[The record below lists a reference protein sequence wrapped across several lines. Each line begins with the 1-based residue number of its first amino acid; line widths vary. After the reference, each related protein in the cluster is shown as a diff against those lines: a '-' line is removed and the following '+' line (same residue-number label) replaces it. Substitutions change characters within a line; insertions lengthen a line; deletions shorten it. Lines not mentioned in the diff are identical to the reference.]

1 MPIKSQGMMIDQTS
15 TSELVSIEGER
26 LTTKGTVTQRASNQK
41 IESPAM
47 PGLKLDLIKMVG
59 NGTGESTFELGKLLP
74 STGTTDLH
82 TETDMAMDMGG
93 QKQPISTK
101 LDLNVR
107 LESK

>member
-1 MPIKSQGMMIDQTS
+1 MTIDQTG

-26 LTTKGTVTQRASNQK
+26 VTTKSTFTQRASNQK

-47 PGLKLDLIKMVG
+47 PGLKMDLIKMVG
-59 NGTGESTFELGKLLP
+59 TGTGESKFDLGKLLP
-74 STGTTDLH
+74 SEGTTDLH
-82 TETDMAMDMGG
+82 SETDMAMNMGG